1 MDSDFLEQVQ
11 RMKLTT
17 DKDKAITI
25 HLVRRQVIL
34 EENSLSLIGK
44 FLTTRPINLR
54 AAKQLLRSMWKLGD
68 DLKVVEV
75 GDGVLQFKFAME
87 SQLLWVWN
95 NGPWCFDNQL
105 LALRRW
111 EKGMIAKS
119 VRFTHLPLWVQMW
132 GLPFDLMTKEAGMD
146 IGRGLENFKEV
157 DCNAFKSDQA
167 KFLRVRVEVPLNK
180 PLWHGALVMSLEG
193 DEARVAFHYERL
205 VGWCFACSK
214 IGHNAK
220 DCETVNDVDK
230 TTKLYGE

>member
-87 SQLLWVWN
+87 SQLLWVWK

-230 TTKLYGE
+230 TTKSYGE